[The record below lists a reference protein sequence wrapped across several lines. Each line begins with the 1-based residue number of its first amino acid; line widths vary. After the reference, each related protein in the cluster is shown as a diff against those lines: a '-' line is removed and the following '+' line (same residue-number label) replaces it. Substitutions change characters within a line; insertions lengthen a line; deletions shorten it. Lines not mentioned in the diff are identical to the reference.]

1 MTVVFV
7 PLSSKITLHT
17 ITIDRRNEGGLEY
30 LMTFGIISAV
40 SMMIAV
46 LWDVTAG
53 LVELYHF
60 VSTSCLRL
68 GS

>member
-1 MTVVFV
+1 MIMTVIFV
-7 PLSSKITLHT
+7 SLSSKIPLHT

-46 LWDVTAG
+46 LWYVKAS
-53 LVELYHF
+53 LVEMYHF
-60 VSTSCLRL
+60 LSTCCLH
-68 GS
+68 